1 MFKEKRVRV
10 KSEHYQG
17 YRESQL
23 IHPSAHTIQ
32 IPQLSKQLEC
42 QISPTGQMQQ
52 VAQLLSQDSNSAP
65 SFSIHRNF
73 LHDFFFFSPWF
84 LTWTFLYF
92 LSGETAPM
100 ILAWLRILSL
110 SG

>member
-52 VAQLLSQDSNSAP
+52 DAQLLSQDSISAP

-73 LHDFFFFSPWF
+73 LHDFFFFS
-84 LTWTFLYF
+84 
-92 LSGETAPM
+92 
-100 ILAWLRILSL
+100 LRDF
-110 SG
+110 